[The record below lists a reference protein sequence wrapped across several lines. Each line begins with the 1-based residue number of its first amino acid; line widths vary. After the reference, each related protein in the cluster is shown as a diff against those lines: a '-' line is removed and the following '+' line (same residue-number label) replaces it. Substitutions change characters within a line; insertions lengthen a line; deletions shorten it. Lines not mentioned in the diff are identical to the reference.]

1 MQDREPD
8 EFRESTSFFQ
18 IWLLFRQNRVALF
31 WFCLF
36 CLLIL
41 TALFPKLIM
50 PYSESMEFVGEELMP
65 PSWVE
70 KGRIAFFFGTDDLGR
85 DVLSRLL
92 MGTQYTLGSSLLV
105 VIAVAIIGG
114 ALVSSCLNVV
124 MHPTLNSLS
133 VSSISL
139 SERSDKSIAVFM
151 RLSPIRIHIMPPI
164 MRFAFFCLCLF

>member
-31 WFCLF
+31 CFYLF

-85 DVLSRLL
+85 DVLSRLI

-114 ALVSSCLNVV
+114 ALGILAGMSEGIKSRFLGHFFDAFLDRKSVV
-124 MHPTLNSLS
+124 
-133 VSSISL
+133 
-139 SERSDKSIAVFM
+139 
-151 RLSPIRIHIMPPI
+151 
-164 MRFAFFCLCLF
+164 